1 MRDDTR
7 RLARRLLWEQLE
19 GLPPGTRTSV
29 ESLAESCPSI
39 TYSEVCGYQIA
50 GREYLEDEL
59 DIDELETD
67 LWDMA
72 DERGLYVDGLGF
84 GSFVL
89 RRRVEQGAPLDA
101 SHIERLRM
109 AVYQFCGDGAMK
121 LELSD
126 GWVRLMRA
134 RASQSLIRPVDGA
147 VVAAIDRALREGGVS
162 TWRRRYE
169 PECDVLD
176 GTSWELAIVLDDGR
190 ALDSCGSNAW
200 PAGYDDFERAL
211 LGIFDREASPACD
224 GEATP

>member
-29 ESLAESCPSI
+29 ESLAESCPPI

-72 DERGLYVDGLGF
+72 DERGLYVDGLGS

-89 RRRVEQGAPLDA
+89 RDRVE
-101 SHIERLRM
+101 
-109 AVYQFCGDGAMK
+109 
-121 LELSD
+121 
-126 GWVRLMRA
+126 
-134 RASQSLIRPVDGA
+134 
-147 VVAAIDRALREGGVS
+147 
-162 TWRRRYE
+162 
-169 PECDVLD
+169 
-176 GTSWELAIVLDDGR
+176 
-190 ALDSCGSNAW
+190 
-200 PAGYDDFERAL
+200 
-211 LGIFDREASPACD
+211 
-224 GEATP
+224 